1 MARRCVAPTTFVE
14 RKQDIPTYDPGCL
27 LAMELA
33 VHERYITTD
42 RGS

>member
-1 MARRCVAPTTFVE
+1 MVRRCVALTPFVE

-33 VHERYITTD
+33 VH
-42 RGS
+42 